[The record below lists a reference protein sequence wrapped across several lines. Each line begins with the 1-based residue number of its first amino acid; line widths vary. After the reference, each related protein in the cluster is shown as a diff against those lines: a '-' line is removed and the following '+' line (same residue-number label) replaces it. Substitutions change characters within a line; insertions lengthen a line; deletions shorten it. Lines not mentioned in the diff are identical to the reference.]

1 MAAPRTVDHAL
12 ADLAKATNMNFECT
26 LQPCDGRFEARVTVY
41 DDEEM
46 QLMEQDFIVRDHSP
60 AYALASALEDALK
73 TVKGS

>member
-1 MAAPRTVDHAL
+1 MSVPRTVDHVLAAL
-12 ADLAKATNMNFECT
+12 TKATNMNFECT

-46 QLMEQDFIVRDHSP
+46 QLMEQDFIVLAQGP

>member
-1 MAAPRTVDHAL
+1 MAARRTVDHAL
-12 ADLAKATNMNFECT
+12 ADLTKATNMNFECT

-46 QLMEQDFIVRDHSP
+46 QLMEQDFIVLAQGP

-73 TVKGS
+73 PVKGS